1 MIDLEPGR
9 DASDRCQVSAEAPP
23 SAAAQEVRMVTPTP
37 EEVADAL
44 MVAELG
50 GDLPRLALVCRHQAA
65 AGLYDAAGRQRLLDS
80 AVSLEW
86 GARILVELDRLRAT
100 ERARERG

>member
-1 MIDLEPGR
+1 
-9 DASDRCQVSAEAPP
+9 
-23 SAAAQEVRMVTPTP
+23 MVTP

-50 GDLPRLALVCRHQAA
+50 GDLPRLAEVCRHQAG
-65 AGLYDAAGRQRLLDS
+65 AGLYDAAGQQRLLAG

-86 GARILVELDRLRAT
+86 GARILAELDRLRAA
-100 ERARERG
+100 EKARAGG